1 VRLLRK
7 EPPPKLARS
16 KLDLRRLLFSRRM
29 RRGRR
34 KKDDWARCLF
44 ETLVTIEKLTKEQ
57 GLPPTIS
64 EIGKEIGAKSTAGV
78 VRRLAA
84 LHAHGLIRLGY
95 PKKRKIFIT
104 ERGKEFL
111 AERRKKW
118 KKRKE

>member
-1 VRLLRK
+1 LRK
-7 EPPPKLARS
+7 EPPVFPCEEQARLEAAS
-16 KLDLRRLLFSRRM
+16 FLRKEM

-34 KKDDWARCLF
+34 KKDDWVRCLF
-44 ETLVTIEKLTKEQ
+44 ETLVAIEKLTKEQ

-64 EIGKEIGAKSTAGV
+64 EIGEVIGAKSTAGV

-104 ERGKEFL
+104 ERGKLFL
-111 AERRKKW
+111 AERRKRW
-118 KKRKE
+118 RKKK